1 IAPQRT
7 STAFVSRSARCNRR
21 SCRRVV
27 AFSRSLEQATF
38 VESWPPHTHSC
49 LVRDQKLWRKRMFAR
64 ALLLLLAPHCAWAG
78 GSVSINIKDL
88 GAIEGVKSLDIRGN
102 YDGRIADKFNGKAS
116 YVFNKDR
123 FVPAGLSASSSAD
136 TSFGKVVGTVTV
148 DPQGKA
154 ALVEGAI
161 RNEELGTFSTT
172 VKANEKT
179 GGVLGPL
186 KWMSNPMSFPFAV
199 QETTPMV
206 INIAHDVN
214 TKEGHVGIAAKLN
227 SNFDGKLMLPS
238 QGDPVV
244 TLVGSHSPDKASDIR
259 ASANVL
265 ELMGGGVGKGAIGM
279 SYRRDL
285 DAVPVRKFAR
295 LRPPSTTPA
304 SVSSRRTK
312 IIHPYKLRQGS
323 SSRVTLEGKDTG
335 DFAWSLSNTSKRV
348 TLVLSGRGRVARRG
362 DGGGVASTVS
372 LRQSFRLF

>member
-1 IAPQRT
+1 MLT
-7 STAFVSRSARCNRR
+7 
-21 SCRRVV
+21 
-27 AFSRSLEQATF
+27 
-38 VESWPPHTHSC
+38 
-49 LVRDQKLWRKRMFAR
+49 R

-88 GAIEGVKSLDIRGN
+88 GAIEGIQSLDIRGN

-136 TSFGKVVGTVTV
+136 TAYGKVLGTVTV
-148 DPQGKA
+148 DPQGKT

-186 KWMSNPMSFPFAV
+186 KWTSNPMSFPFAV
-199 QETTPMV
+199 QDVAPMV

-214 TKEGHVGIAAKLN
+214 TKEGHVSIAAKLN

-259 ASANVL
+259 ASANML
-265 ELMGGGVGKGAIGM
+265 ELMGTGFGKGAIGI

-285 DAVPVRKFAR
+285 DAVPNWC
-295 LRPPSTTPA
+295 PPPLLPVDTFDEHTPCCFH
-304 SVSSRRTK
+304 S
-312 IIHPYKLRQGS
+312 GS

-372 LRQSFRLF
+372 LRQSFRMF